1 MKLSYSRLEYLLEL
15 VSITGVVLAAALLIC
30 HWAQLPDLIPRH
42 YGLLGEVDA
51 WGGRGTL
58 LALPILN
65 FGLYLPLTLL
75 RIFGPSLSKAG
86 TRPGTL
92 ALSMELITW
101 VKTWTAVTFAYLTW
115 GTVEIALGRATSL
128 SPVLMPLFLIL
139 NLTTVAVY
147 CVLILREAKT

>member
-1 MKLSYSRLEYLLEL
+1 MKIPYTRIEYLLEI
-15 VSITGVVLAAALLIC
+15 VSIAGVALAAAMLIC

-51 WGGRGTL
+51 WGGKGTL
-58 LALPILN
+58 PALPIVN
-65 FGLYLPLTLL
+65 FVLYLSLTLL
-75 RIFGPSLSKAG
+75 RVFAPAYTK
-86 TRPGTL
+86 PGASRRAL
-92 ALSMELITW
+92 ALSMELLTW

-139 NLTTVAVY
+139 NLATVAVY
-147 CVLILREAKT
+147 CVLIFREAKT